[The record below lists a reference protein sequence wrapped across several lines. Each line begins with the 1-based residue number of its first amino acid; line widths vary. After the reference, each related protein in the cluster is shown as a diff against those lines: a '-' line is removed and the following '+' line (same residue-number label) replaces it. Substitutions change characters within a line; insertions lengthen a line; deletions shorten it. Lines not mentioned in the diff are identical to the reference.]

1 MLTHSFETLAQSFRV
16 MLESHWN
23 YERLISV
30 DRAEAIGNLDS
41 GINNQLNAFH
51 SFYDQM
57 NALNLEPDWYLIPE
71 LLTVLVI
78 RNARHHNKANR
89 IRTLANY
96 HRYMV
101 NPPESEKL
109 YFYVDTPETEDG
121 GDFFDVPVS
130 WSDIDEML
138 LLPRSESRLR
148 PEARERVR
156 TYLKA
161 DEFERVARENE
172 FCKEEIFINLVAFMH
187 NAGVALYPYISD
199 KVTPDDDSIE
209 AQYFFKH
216 FETVEMGNTT
226 APVFSVL
233 RFMFTD

>member
-16 MLESHWN
+16 LIESYWN
-23 YERLISV
+23 FERLISV
-30 DRAEAIGNLDS
+30 DRAEAIGNLES

-57 NALNLEPDWYLIPE
+57 AAMDLEPDWYLIPE

-96 HRYMV
+96 HRYIV
-101 NPPESEKL
+101 VPPESEKT
-109 YFYVDTPETEDG
+109 YFYVDTPETDDG
-121 GDFFDVPVS
+121 GDFFNVPVS

-138 LLPRSESRLR
+138 CLPRSESRLR

-156 TYLKA
+156 IYLNA
-161 DEFERVARENE
+161 DEFETEAQRNG
-172 FCKEEIFINLVAFMH
+172 FQKEDIFINFVSLTH
-187 NAGVALYPYISD
+187 NAGVALYPYIFD
-199 KVTPDDDSIE
+199 KVTPDADSTE
-209 AQYFFKH
+209 ARYFFKH
-216 FETVEMGNTT
+216 FETVEKGNT
-226 APVFSVL
+226 AEPVYSLIKF
-233 RFMFTD
+233 RMTD